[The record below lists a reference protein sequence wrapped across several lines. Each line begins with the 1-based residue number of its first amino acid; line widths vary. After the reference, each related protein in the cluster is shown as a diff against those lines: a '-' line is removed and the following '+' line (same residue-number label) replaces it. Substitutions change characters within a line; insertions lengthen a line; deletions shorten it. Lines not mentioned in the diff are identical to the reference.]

1 MENNVISREVHD
13 EFARR
18 MEEANAR
25 QDARLS
31 ELEKS
36 VAQIHTLTAS
46 VQKLA
51 VSMETMT
58 KELAQ
63 QGKRL
68 ETIENRDGEMWRKV
82 VATIVTG
89 FVGALVGFVATKL
102 SGM

>member
-1 MENNVISREVHD
+1 MDGNFISREVHD

-18 MEEANAR
+18 MEEANVR
-25 QDARLS
+25 QDARLK
-31 ELEKS
+31 ELENS

-51 VSMETMT
+51 VSMETMA

-68 ETIENRDGEMWRKV
+68 ETIESRDGEMWRKV
-82 VATIVTG
+82 VGAVVTG
-89 FVGALVGFVATKL
+89 IVGAVVGFVAAKFGL
-102 SGM
+102 